1 MLRLAF
7 FGSPAFALP
16 TINKLYNQHELVLI
30 VTQPDKPAGR
40 GHKLTP
46 PPVALRAKELGVK
59 LKQPTKLRK
68 DLQFAKFLESIE
80 LDVAITAA
88 YGKILPKH
96 LLNIPKYGFLN
107 IHASLLPKY
116 RGAAPIQWALI
127 NGEAETGITI
137 MRTDVGMDTGDTI
150 LVEKLPIASQDNALT
165 LFETLAELGSETLL
179 NALGKLEAGQ
189 LTFEK
194 QNNAEAS
201 HAPLLTKEDGRVRW
215 NESATNIYNRYRG
228 VYAWPGSFT
237 IFNGKPLKVKE
248 LLPAIGESKAGTII
262 NIDVNGVTVATG
274 EGAILLKKIQS
285 SGKKIMPVGDWV
297 NGYQVKIGQ
306 SFR

>member
-16 TINKLYNQHELVLI
+16 TLNKLYNQHELVLV

-40 GHKLTP
+40 GHRLTP
-46 PPVALRAKELGVK
+46 LPVALKAKELGIK
-59 LKQPTKLRK
+59 LKQPSTLKK
-68 DLQFAKFLESIE
+68 DLNFAKFLESLE
-80 LDVAITAA
+80 LDVSITAA

-127 NGEAETGITI
+127 NGEVETGITI
-137 MRTDVGMDTGDTI
+137 MQTDVGMDTGDI
-150 LVEKLPIASQDNALT
+150 ISVKKIPIAFEDNALT
-165 LFETLAELGSETLL
+165 LFKKLAELGSDILLKTLE
-179 NALGKLEAGQ
+179 KLEAGQ

-194 QNNAEAS
+194 QNDAEAS
-201 HAPLLTKEDGRVRW
+201 HAPLLTKEDGHIRW
-215 NESATNIYNRYRG
+215 SESSTNIYNRYRG

-237 IFNGKPLKVKE
+237 NFKGKPLKIKE
-248 LLPAIGESKAGTII
+248 LLPLIGEGKAGTIT
-262 NIDVNGVTVATG
+262 NIDANGVTVAAG
-274 EGAILLKKIQS
+274 EGAILLKTVQP
-285 SGKKIMPVGDWV
+285 SGKKAMSVRDWA
-297 NGYQVKIGQ
+297 NGYQVEVGQ
-306 SFR
+306 SFS

>member
-16 TINKLYNQHELVLI
+16 TLNKLYNQHKLALV

-40 GHKLTP
+40 GQKLTS
-46 PPVALRAKELGVK
+46 PPVALRAKELNVK
-59 LKQPTKLRK
+59 LKQPDTLKK
-68 DLQFAKFLESIE
+68 DLHFAKFLESLK

-137 MRTDVGMDTGDTI
+137 MQTDVGMDTGDII
-150 LVEKLPIASQDNALT
+150 LVEKIPIAPQDNALT
-165 LFETLAELGSETLL
+165 LFEKLAELGSEALIKTLE
-179 NALGKLEAGQ
+179 GLEAGQ
-189 LTFEK
+189 LTFENQDDAK
-194 QNNAEAS
+194 AS
-201 HAPLLTKEDGRVRW
+201 RAPLLTKEDGRIRW
-215 NESATNIYNRYRG
+215 SDSATNIYNRYRG
-228 VYAWPGSFT
+228 VYAWPSSFT
-237 IFNGKPLKVKE
+237 IFKGKTLKIKE
-248 LLPAIGESKAGTII
+248 LLPVIGEGEAGFIT
-262 NIDVNGVTVATG
+262 NIDVNGVTVAVG
-274 EGAILLKKIQS
+274 EGAILLKMVQP
-285 SGKKIMPVGDWV
+285 SGKKAMPVGDWV
-297 NGYQVKIGQ
+297 NGYQIEIGQ
-306 SFR
+306 SFS